1 MLLRENTKKKK
12 KNPTAVIEVVLLD
25 FFAIYPK
32 NPSCFIIFCL
42 SLSHD

>member
-25 FFAIYPK
+25 FFLR
-32 NPSCFIIFCL
+32 FILKIL
-42 SLSHD
+42 PVL

>member
-25 FFAIYPK
+25 FF
-32 NPSCFIIFCL
+32 CDL
-42 SLSHD
+42 S